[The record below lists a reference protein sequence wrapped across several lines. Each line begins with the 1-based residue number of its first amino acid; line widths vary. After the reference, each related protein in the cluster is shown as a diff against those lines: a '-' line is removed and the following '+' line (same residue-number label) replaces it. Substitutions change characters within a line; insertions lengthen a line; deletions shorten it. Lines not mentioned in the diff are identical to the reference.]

1 MVNVSLSLFSQH
13 LSSIDQP
20 ETGIPP
26 LINTLA
32 KTQVLAAV
40 VSSESCRRDHIIIF
54 NEGVDFVDVGIP

>member
-1 MVNVSLSLFSQH
+1 MVNVSLSLISQH

-20 ETGIPP
+20 ETAIPP

-40 VSSESCRRDHIIIF
+40 VSSESCRRDHIF

>member
-13 LSSIDQP
+13 LSSIDQS
-20 ETGIPP
+20 ETSIPP

-40 VSSESCRRDHIIIF
+40 VSSESCRRDQIF